1 LADKLGY
8 TIVSIGDMKRKLA
21 AEMGLNIY
29 EFNKL
34 GDAPEKAQE
43 FDLKYEEYQKGFQLT
58 DNSILDSRLGFYAQP
73 EAFKILL
80 DVDEA
85 VASQRI
91 FDARRE
97 TDKFSSISEA
107 LQEVKQRNLND
118 QQRYKKLYNVDVR
131 DYKHYTLVIDTS
143 KRTPAEILE
152 IVLQE
157 FAARKIK
164 KGIAETPEEAKTLSK
179 AKHKKSLLKN
189 TLLLGALLVIAG
201 FWIITT
207 LLSR

>member
-1 LADKLGY
+1 
-8 TIVSIGDMKRKLA
+8 MKRKLA

-58 DNSILDSRLGFYAQP
+58 DNIILDSRLGFYAQP
-73 EAFKILL
+73 KAFKILL

-85 VASQRI
+85 IASQRI
-91 FDARRE
+91 FNHHRE
-97 TDKFSSISEA
+97 TDKFSSTSDA
-107 LQEVKQRNLND
+107 LQEVKKRNLSD
-118 QQRYKKLYNVDVR
+118 QQRYKKLYDIDIR

-143 KRTPAEILE
+143 QRTPAEILE

-157 FAARKIK
+157 LAARKIK
-164 KGIAETPEEAKTLSK
+164 KGIAENPEEAKALSK

-189 TLLLGALLVIAG
+189 ILLLLALLVIAG
-201 FWIITT
+201 IWIGTT
-207 LLSR
+207 SISLSN